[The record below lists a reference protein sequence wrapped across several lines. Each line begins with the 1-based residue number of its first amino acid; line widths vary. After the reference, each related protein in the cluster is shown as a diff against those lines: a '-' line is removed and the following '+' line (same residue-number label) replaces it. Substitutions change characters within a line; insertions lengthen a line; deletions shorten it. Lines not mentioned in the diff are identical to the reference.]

1 MFQPQSTFIYHG
13 FKNKATQ
20 SCDIG
25 CFKLLDPCLMIHFNG
40 FASIFLKKIQE
51 IQKNC
56 IFPGLFQ
63 DFPGDTKKSRRFQVF
78 QEVWEPCPVSVTF
91 LHSSK
96 YCLCKCYLAQLVKYL
111 TKRFNK
117 NLLSPLNSISI
128 NSRNW
133 TSGVW
138 LCKHWQRWWNVWENI
153 LVFFS
158 FLDPLCMRH
167 FSIATNPNTVS
178 SFSFFF

>member
-63 DFPGDTKKSRRFQVF
+63 DFPGDTKKSRRFQIF
-78 QEVWEPCPVSVTF
+78 QEVWEPWVSCFQKFPLYAYWDFINCTRIHPVLANISTF
-91 LHSSK
+91 CISDLGLYWISK
-96 YCLCKCYLAQLVKYL
+96 KK
-111 TKRFNK
+111 
-117 NLLSPLNSISI
+117 
-128 NSRNW
+128 
-133 TSGVW
+133 
-138 LCKHWQRWWNVWENI
+138 WNDSMG
-153 LVFFS
+153 FDKF
-158 FLDPLCMRH
+158 
-167 FSIATNPNTVS
+167 VS
-178 SFSFFF
+178 